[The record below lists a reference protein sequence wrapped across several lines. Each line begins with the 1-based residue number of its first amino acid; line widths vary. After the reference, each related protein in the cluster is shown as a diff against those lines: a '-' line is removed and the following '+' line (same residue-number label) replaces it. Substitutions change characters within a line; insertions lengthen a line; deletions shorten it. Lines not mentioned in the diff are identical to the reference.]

1 MGSVVPTNANEFI
14 EQQLD
19 QRLEALE
26 QAFDADAFSF
36 VGPLVDGVDDLV
48 RGTVDSIR
56 QRGSARQRLVV
67 FLTTT
72 GGSILVVHRIVDTL
86 RHHYPHVA
94 FVIPN
99 QAFSAGTVFA
109 MSGDEIFMDYYSRLG
124 PIDPQVANTKGR
136 WVPALGYLAQWERLV
151 KRAESG
157 DLTVAEA
164 QLMIYGFDQAEL
176 YEFEQA
182 RELSVTL
189 LKEWL
194 VQYKFKNWVETA
206 STGKRVTPKM
216 RQNRAEAIARQL
228 SNTDR
233 WHSHGYGISMAVL
246 RRDLNLLIDDL
257 DDDPGR
263 CRAVKQYHGLL
274 SDYLGKL
281 GLPIML
287 HSMGRVLSVG

>member
-1 MGSVVPTNANEFI
+1 MGGVVPTSANDFI

-26 QAFDADAFSF
+26 QAFDADAFCF
-36 VGPLVDGVDDLV
+36 VGNLVDGVDDFV

-56 QRGSARQRLVV
+56 QLGSKRERLVV
-67 FLTTT
+67 FLTTS
-72 GGSILVVHRIVDTL
+72 GGSILVVQRIVDTL
-86 RHHYPHVA
+86 RHHYAHVA

-99 QAFSAGTVFA
+99 QAFSAGTVLA

-124 PIDPQVANTKGR
+124 PIDPQVPNTKGR

-151 KRAESG
+151 AKAERG
-157 DLTVAEA
+157 ELTVAEA
-164 QLMIYGFDQAEL
+164 QLMIYDFDQAEL

-194 VQYKFKNWVETA
+194 VQYKFKNWVKTHTSETD
-206 STGKRVTPKM
+206 VTPEM
-216 RQNRAEAIARQL
+216 RQDRAEEIARQL

-246 RRDLNLLIDDL
+246 RNDLNLLIDDL
-257 DDDPGR
+257 DDVPER
-263 CRAVKQYHGLL
+263 CRSVRQYHGLL

-281 GLPIML
+281 GFPAML
-287 HSMGRVLSVG
+287 HSVGRVLPLG